1 MALAHSPK
9 IITDGLV
16 LALDAGNA
24 KSYNA
29 GISTSA
35 WNDLSGRGNHF
46 TLSGSPSLSA
56 DGKSLSFNGVDQ
68 YANIGSSELNLA
80 PVITPNAESTRTI
93 EIWAKVN
100 ATPGSGTVGGLFGDQ
115 YSSTGALVVRTDN
128 KLMWRWDDSGTPTQK
143 VVQLGEWFQ
152 IVVLLQN
159 SYQIEYYVNG
169 QLDTAQFTSP
179 DTSANICTGWSIAR
193 QNRDFSGDFR
203 HLNCNVSVAKQYNRA
218 LTALEIQQNFNAT
231 RSRFGI

>member
-1 MALAHSPK
+1 MGIFYNPRT
-9 IITDGLV
+9 ITDGLV
-16 LALDAGNA
+16 LCLDAANT
-24 KSYNA
+24 KSYP
-29 GISTSA
+29 GSGTT
-35 WNDLSGRGNHF
+35 WTDLSGRGNNF
-46 TLSGSPSLSA
+46 TLYGSPSLSA

-80 PVITPNAESTRTI
+80 PVITTTSSTRTI
-93 EIWAKVN
+93 EVWAKVN
-100 ATPGSGTVGGLFGDQ
+100 ANISAGLVGGLFGDQ
-115 YSSTGALVVRTDN
+115 YSSTGALVVNEFRR
-128 KLMWRWDDSGTPTQK
+128 LMWRWDDSGIPTQK

-193 QNRDFSGDFR
+193 QNRNFSGDFR
-203 HLNCNVSVAKQYNRA
+203 HLNCNVSVARQYNSV
-218 LTALEIQQNFNAT
+218 LTASEIQQNFNAT
-231 RSRFGI
+231 RSRYGI

>member
-1 MALAHSPK
+1 MALGHSPT
-9 IITDGLV
+9 IVTNGLV
-16 LALDAGNA
+16 LCLDAANV
-24 KSYNA
+24 KSYP
-29 GISTSA
+29 GSGTT
-35 WNDLSGRGNHF
+35 WTDLSGRGNNF
-46 TLSGSPSLSA
+46 TLSGSPSLSV

-80 PVITPNAESTRTI
+80 PVTTTTSSTRTI
-93 EIWAKVN
+93 EVWAKVN

-128 KLMWRWDDSGTPTQK
+128 KLMWRWDDDGTPTQK
-143 VVQLGEWFQ
+143 VVELGEWFQ

-193 QNRDFSGDFR
+193 QNRDFSGNFY
-203 HLNCNVSVAKQYNRA
+203 HLNCNVSVARQYDRI
-218 LTALEIQQNFNAT
+218 LTPQEVKQNFEAL
-231 RSRFGI
+231 RGRFNI